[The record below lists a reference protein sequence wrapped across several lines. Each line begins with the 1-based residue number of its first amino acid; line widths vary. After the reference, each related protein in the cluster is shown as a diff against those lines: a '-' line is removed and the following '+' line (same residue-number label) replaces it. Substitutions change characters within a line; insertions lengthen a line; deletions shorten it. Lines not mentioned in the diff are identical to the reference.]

1 MADFFD
7 LTTLSALIDGIYEC
21 ALRPEKWAEVLVA
34 IEAKLGAISSY
45 LVVHD
50 VDAHLGD
57 TAMLLNHNVD
67 PEWSREYIEHY
78 LKLNPLLPYL
88 STTRTGEIFATRHL
102 VGKSDYLKGQ
112 FYNEWARPQ
121 RWFDYAG
128 VTMLRGRDSAAAIGF
143 ARTGEGNVFDDE
155 ALRLLGLLAPHLTRV
170 AAIDRMLARER
181 WTNHDLAAALGATR
195 FGALVLDEAGRLLF
209 ANAAAET
216 LLAKRDGIAAQ
227 NGMLAAGRATSELRA
242 TLAAAAKRGAAR
254 GGATFKVERGEER
267 APLILH
273 ALPLAGAARDTVR
286 PPSAAAAIVLVVD
299 PEAGLARSIA
309 AFAEAF
315 GLTRAERQVLAR
327 LALGESPEAIA
338 ARLSTE
344 IATIRSHLHRL
355 FAKTGTR
362 RQAELV
368 ALLLRS
374 TPPLR

>member
-1 MADFFD
+1 MADLFD

-21 ALRPEKWAEVLVA
+21 ALRPEKWAEILTA

-50 VDAHLGD
+50 VDAHRGD

-67 PEWSREYIEHY
+67 PEWSREYLEHY

-88 STTRTGEIFATRHL
+88 STTRTGEVFATRHL

-112 FYNEWARPQ
+112 FYNEWAQPQ

-143 ARTGEGNVFDDE
+143 ARTGEGNAFDDE

-170 AAIDRMLARER
+170 TAIDRLLAQQR
-181 WTNHDLAAALGATR
+181 WNNHDLAAVLGATR

-209 ANAAAET
+209 ANAAAEA

-227 NGMLAAGRATSELRA
+227 NGLLAAGRATADLRA
-242 TLAAAAKRGAAR
+242 AVQAAGKRGTGR
-254 GGATFKVERGEER
+254 GGATLKIERGDER
-267 APLILH
+267 AALILH
-273 ALPLAGAARDTVR
+273 VLPLGGTAREVSR

-309 AFAEAF
+309 VFAEAF
-315 GLTRAERQVLAR
+315 GLTGAERQVLAR

-338 ARLSTE
+338 ARSSTE
-344 IATIRSHLHRL
+344 IATVRSHLHRL

-368 ALLLRS
+368 ALLFRS